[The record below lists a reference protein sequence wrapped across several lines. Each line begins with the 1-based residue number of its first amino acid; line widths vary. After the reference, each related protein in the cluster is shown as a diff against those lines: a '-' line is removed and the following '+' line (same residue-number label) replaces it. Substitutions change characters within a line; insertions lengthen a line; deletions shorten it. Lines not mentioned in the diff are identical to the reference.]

1 MNYFVHH
8 QHHEYDPSSQS
19 QESHDQ
25 STNNYYSFS
34 YSYPNPQFSSS
45 INPYSYQNPIAQPSQ
60 HEEQEPNPPGV
71 TPLPDLSRNPYYQY
85 HAHGAAAGVP
95 TVGTQPGAVVHQ
107 PVCILFLI
115 FFMLLLLDFVFIIQE
130 IIYFFGCLVCM
141 MCSQSNCYFLVY
153 CEMGVWISLFFSADV
168 RCDIEV

>member
-1 MNYFVHH
+1 MNYLVHH

-25 STNNYYSFS
+25 STNNYYSYS

-85 HAHGAAAGVP
+85 HAHCAAAGVP

-107 PVCILFLI
+107 PVCILFFDFFYASFIGFCIFYPRDNI
-115 FFMLLLLDFVFIIQE
+115 FFL
-130 IIYFFGCLVCM
+130 G
-141 MCSQSNCYFLVY
+141 
-153 CEMGVWISLFFSADV
+153 A
-168 RCDIEV
+168 

>member
-1 MNYFVHH
+1 MNYFAHH
-8 QHHEYDPSSQS
+8 QHQEYDPSSQS

-25 STNNYYSFS
+25 STNNYYSYS

-45 INPYSYQNPIAQPSQ
+45 INPYSYQNPIVQPSQ

-71 TPLPDLSRNPYYQY
+71 TPLPDPSRNSYYQY

-95 TVGTQPGAVVHQ
+95 TLGTQPGAVVHQ

-115 FFMLLLLDFVFIIQE
+115 FLCFFYWILYLLFKKSFI
-130 IIYFFGCLVCM
+130 
-141 MCSQSNCYFLVY
+141 FL
-153 CEMGVWISLFFSADV
+153 GA
-168 RCDIEV
+168 